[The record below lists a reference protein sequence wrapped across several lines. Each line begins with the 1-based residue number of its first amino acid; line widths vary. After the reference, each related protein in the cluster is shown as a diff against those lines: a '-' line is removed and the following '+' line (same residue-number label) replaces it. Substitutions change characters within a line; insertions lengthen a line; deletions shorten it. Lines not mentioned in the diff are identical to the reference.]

1 MNNPK
6 AESTDNRKIGPDKW
20 LSGHAPPRRKPD
32 AIVPVKIRRN
42 QFVAD
47 FDCPGRV
54 DV

>member
-1 MNNPK
+1 MPLL
-6 AESTDNRKIGPDKW
+6 AESQR
-20 LSGHAPPRRKPD
+20 D

-54 DV
+54 DA